1 MSGFNIHGAVRR
13 ICGSYML
20 GNVEMYID
28 TSFTVKGYV
37 IVEEMCRF

>member
-1 MSGFNIHGAVRR
+1 MSGLNKHGTVRK
-13 ICGSYML
+13 ICASYVL
-20 GNVEMYID
+20 GNVEMYIV